1 MAYMLVA
8 IAPHQPTNS
17 TFVNQL
23 IPTDPHFALFG
34 AMLAIIPAIV
44 TAVYATLNYNLILSW
59 AVIRRMSPLNIISN
73 QFYFFFKTL
82 ILMGAVWAALLTCLT
97 FKLFPNLNLDWTL
110 PFVRKIVDGIFH
122 FFVV

>member
-1 MAYMLVA
+1 MKIFLCWLINVCDWVGVLSMAYMLVA

-59 AVIRRMSPLNIISN
+59 AVIRRMSPLNIISSI
-73 QFYFFFKTL
+73 FFSK
-82 ILMGAVWAALLTCLT
+82 
-97 FKLFPNLNLDWTL
+97 
-110 PFVRKIVDGIFH
+110 H
-122 FFVV
+122 